1 MSGYPKHY
9 DCGHYR
15 GNRPCMPWPHFCPPC
30 EARYARNPVLR
41 TIMLCVAI
49 LLVLLFATVK

>member
-1 MSGYPKHY
+1 MSGYAKHY

-15 GNRPCMPWPHFCPPC
+15 GNCPPQPWPHFCPPC
-30 EARYARNPVLR
+30 EELYARNTALR